1 MTLHLMI
8 FASKERRSEIKLN
21 IMQNHPLCLKCPLE
35 LTSEKR
41 YGIFPFISKMLV
53 KWVKLLLDAH
63 VSQGSEEGA
72 GFESR

>member
-35 LTSEKR
+35 LTSEKK
-41 YGIFPFISKMLV
+41 I
-53 KWVKLLLDAH
+53 
-63 VSQGSEEGA
+63 
-72 GFESR
+72 